1 MPNLLRYMPIFIL
14 NSWHDSDVFFA
25 VFHLLYP
32 LFYTMLLEST
42 VHLIRSHL
50 FSQGNLRLEFQEI
63 PTYFLAS
70 CFWLFLCIFAIIG
83 NHASSFCLHSHRP
96 GQEAHLHVVVLLSV
110 PFFPADKIWLFF
122 KKKIRITLL
131 NSMKMADLLHY

>member
-1 MPNLLRYMPIFIL
+1 MIHHYLMKDLSMREKLTNILRYKIHFYVPNLLRYMPIFIL

-42 VHLIRSHL
+42 AHLIRSHL

-83 NHASSFCLHSHRP
+83 NHASSFCLRSDRD
-96 GQEAHLHVVVLLSV
+96 GGLALSRS
-110 PFFPADKIWLFF
+110 AYL
-122 KKKIRITLL
+122 LL
-131 NSMKMADLLHY
+131 N